1 MNEVKKPR
9 KPIISYYVAVMAVL
23 LLFNFL
29 LMPWAAERQ
38 VKEVGYETF
47 MSMIDEKDVGQV
59 EIDQPDN
66 EIVFTDKAGESIYK
80 TGMVNDPEL
89 TQRLYDAGAKFSSLI
104 VEQTSPVIT
113 FLLSW
118 ILPIA
123 IFIGI
128 GQYMQKKLMNRAGG
142 GADSMI
148 FGMGK
153 SNAKRYM

>member
-59 EIDQPDN
+59 EIDQR
-66 EIVFTDKAGESIYK
+66 VY
-80 TGMVNDPEL
+80 
-89 TQRLYDAGAKFSSLI
+89 R
-104 VEQTSPVIT
+104 
-113 FLLSW
+113 
-118 ILPIA
+118 
-123 IFIGI
+123 
-128 GQYMQKKLMNRAGG
+128 
-142 GADSMI
+142 
-148 FGMGK
+148 
-153 SNAKRYM
+153 